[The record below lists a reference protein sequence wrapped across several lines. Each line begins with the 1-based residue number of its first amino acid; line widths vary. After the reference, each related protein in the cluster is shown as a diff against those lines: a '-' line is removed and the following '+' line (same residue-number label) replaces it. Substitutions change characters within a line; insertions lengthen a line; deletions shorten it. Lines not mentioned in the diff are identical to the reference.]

1 MTKQE
6 CAIKY
11 ITENY
16 LDYRRL
22 RHDIVADK
30 LQIRMADSLSAPHNA
45 TSVSGIPQSWT
56 AKRKGNGNTRCTR
69 VTGREL
75 AGKSAS
81 TKQPMAME
89 NIKKWHF

>member
-6 CAIKY
+6 AAIKY

-30 LQIRMADSLSAPHNA
+30 LQVRVAHSLSAPITPRA
-45 TSVSGIPQSWT
+45 LSGTPQWT
-56 AKRKGNGNTRCTR
+56 P
-69 VTGREL
+69 L
-75 AGKSAS
+75 
-81 TKQPMAME
+81 
-89 NIKKWHF
+89 

>member
-6 CAIKY
+6 AAIKY
-11 ITENY
+11 ITKNY

-45 TSVSGIPQSWT
+45 TSVIGDPAELDSQEEGEWQYPMYQSD
-56 AKRKGNGNTRCTR
+56 RKGTR
-69 VTGREL
+69 GEIREY
-75 AGKSAS
+75 
-81 TKQPMAME
+81 
-89 NIKKWHF
+89 

>member
-6 CAIKY
+6 AAIKY

-45 TSVSGIPQSWT
+45 TSVIGDP
-56 AKRKGNGNTRCTR
+56 AEFRLDEGNTSLLFTPCSLIQTKNY
-69 VTGREL
+69 
-75 AGKSAS
+75 GKNWLFIPSGDS
-81 TKQPMAME
+81 PR
-89 NIKKWHF
+89 